1 MNWFL
6 SANSSTQKRLN
17 YSKVADESLPFSGK
31 SKSCP
36 WIHRYLR
43 YTMAKETSF
52 WKRWSKPYRLT
63 ILEER
68 SFKERWEISISRFGV
83 ALTLGT
89 VVFLVAASVY
99 ALVAWTPLKE
109 FVVPGYASEN
119 SRLRAIQAE
128 MTADSAI
135 KQLAIQGEYLQTL
148 STLLQGEV
156 VERSVE
162 APEESGTDG
171 GQPLADWG
179 LTQEELDLRSRV
191 EEEDRFALQRGQM
204 NETTLRNIPFAPI
217 QGSISSKFNPAI
229 GHFGV
234 DFVAPEGSV
243 IHAVDDGIVVI
254 ASYTSDGGYV
264 ISVQHP
270 SNRTS
275 VYKHNKSLLVEVGDR
290 VQAGDPIAILGG
302 TGTHSTGPHSHFE
315 WWVDGQPL
323 DPTQWLPE
331 QLEDV
336 SLSE

>member
-1 MNWFL
+1 
-6 SANSSTQKRLN
+6 
-17 YSKVADESLPFSGK
+17 
-31 SKSCP
+31 
-36 WIHRYLR
+36 
-43 YTMAKETSF
+43 MAKKTTF
-52 WKRWSKPYRLT
+52 WNRWSKPYRLT
-63 ILEER
+63 ILEEL

-83 ALTLGT
+83 ALTVGAL
-89 VVFLVAASVY
+89 VLVVAASVY

-135 KQLAIQGEYLQTL
+135 RQLAIQEEYLEAL
-148 STLLQGEV
+148 SVLLQGDV
-156 VERSVE
+156 VERSIE
-162 APEESGTDG
+162 APEEGGADG
-171 GQPLADWG
+171 GQPLAEWG

-275 VYKHNKSLLVEVGDR
+275 VYKHNKSLLVEAGDR

-331 QLEDV
+331 HLEDV

>member
-17 YSKVADESLPFSGK
+17 YSKVTDESMPFLGK
-31 SKSCP
+31 SKSCSR
-36 WIHRYLR
+36 IHRYLR
-43 YTMAKETSF
+43 HTMAKKTTF

-63 ILEER
+63 ILEEL

-83 ALTLGT
+83 ALTVGT
-89 VVFLVAASVY
+89 LVLVVSATVY

-109 FVVPGYASEN
+109 LVVPGYASEN

-128 MTADSAI
+128 MTADSAM

-148 STLLQGEV
+148 SVLLQGEV
-156 VERSVE
+156 AERSVE
-162 APEESGTDG
+162 APEESVTDG

-302 TGTHSTGPHSHFE
+302 TGAHSTGPHSHFE

-331 QLEDV
+331 QLNDV
-336 SLSE
+336 SPSE

>member
-1 MNWFL
+1 
-6 SANSSTQKRLN
+6 
-17 YSKVADESLPFSGK
+17 
-31 SKSCP
+31 
-36 WIHRYLR
+36 
-43 YTMAKETSF
+43 MAKKTTF

-63 ILEER
+63 ILEEQ

-83 ALTLGT
+83 ALTVGT
-89 VVFLVAASVY
+89 LVLVVSATVY

-109 FVVPGYASEN
+109 LVVPGYASEN

-128 MTADSAI
+128 MTADSAM
-135 KQLAIQGEYLQTL
+135 KQLAIQGEYLRTL
-148 STLLQGEV
+148 SVLLQGEV
-156 VERSVE
+156 AERSVE
-162 APEESGTDG
+162 APEESVTDG

-331 QLEDV
+331 QLNDV
-336 SLSE
+336 SPSE

>member
-1 MNWFL
+1 
-6 SANSSTQKRLN
+6 
-17 YSKVADESLPFSGK
+17 
-31 SKSCP
+31 
-36 WIHRYLR
+36 
-43 YTMAKETSF
+43 MAKKTAF

-89 VVFLVAASVY
+89 LVFFVAASVY

-148 STLLQGEV
+148 SALLQGEV

-162 APEESGTDG
+162 DPEASGTDG

-331 QLEDV
+331 QQEDV

>member
-1 MNWFL
+1 
-6 SANSSTQKRLN
+6 
-17 YSKVADESLPFSGK
+17 
-31 SKSCP
+31 
-36 WIHRYLR
+36 
-43 YTMAKETSF
+43 MAKKTSF

-162 APEESGTDG
+162 APEESGTYG

>member
-1 MNWFL
+1 
-6 SANSSTQKRLN
+6 
-17 YSKVADESLPFSGK
+17 
-31 SKSCP
+31 
-36 WIHRYLR
+36 
-43 YTMAKETSF
+43 MAKKTTF

-63 ILEER
+63 ILEEL

-83 ALTLGT
+83 ALTVGAL
-89 VVFLVAASVY
+89 VLVVAASVY

-135 KQLAIQGEYLQTL
+135 RQLAIQEEYLEAL
-148 STLLQGEV
+148 SVLLQGDV
-156 VERSVE
+156 VERSIE
-162 APEESGTDG
+162 APEEGGADG
-171 GQPLADWG
+171 GQPLAEWG

-331 QLEDV
+331 QLNDV
-336 SLSE
+336 SPSE

>member
-1 MNWFL
+1 
-6 SANSSTQKRLN
+6 
-17 YSKVADESLPFSGK
+17 
-31 SKSCP
+31 
-36 WIHRYLR
+36 
-43 YTMAKETSF
+43 MAKKTTF

-63 ILEER
+63 ILEEL

-83 ALTLGT
+83 ALTVGAL
-89 VVFLVAASVY
+89 VLVVAASVY
-99 ALVAWTPLKE
+99 VLVAWTPLKE

-135 KQLAIQGEYLQTL
+135 RQLAIQEEYLEAL
-148 STLLQGEV
+148 SVLLQGDV
-156 VERSVE
+156 VERSIE
-162 APEESGTDG
+162 APEEGGADG
-171 GQPLADWG
+171 GQPLAEWG

-275 VYKHNKSLLVEVGDR
+275 VYKHNKSLLVEAGDR

-331 QLEDV
+331 HLEDV

>member
-1 MNWFL
+1 
-6 SANSSTQKRLN
+6 
-17 YSKVADESLPFSGK
+17 
-31 SKSCP
+31 
-36 WIHRYLR
+36 
-43 YTMAKETSF
+43 MAKKTTF

-63 ILEER
+63 ILEEQ

-83 ALTLGT
+83 ALTVGT
-89 VVFLVAASVY
+89 LVLVVSATVY

-109 FVVPGYASEN
+109 LVVPGYASEN

-128 MTADSAI
+128 MTADSAM
-135 KQLAIQGEYLQTL
+135 KQLAIQGEYLRTL
-148 STLLQGEV
+148 SVLLQGEV
-156 VERSVE
+156 AERSVE
-162 APEESGTDG
+162 APEESVTDG

-302 TGTHSTGPHSHFE
+302 TGAHSTGPHSHFE

-331 QLEDV
+331 QLNDV
-336 SLSE
+336 SPSE

>member
-1 MNWFL
+1 
-6 SANSSTQKRLN
+6 
-17 YSKVADESLPFSGK
+17 
-31 SKSCP
+31 
-36 WIHRYLR
+36 
-43 YTMAKETSF
+43 MAKKTTF

-63 ILEER
+63 ILEEQ

-83 ALTLGT
+83 ALTVGT
-89 VVFLVAASVY
+89 LVLVVSATVY

-109 FVVPGYASEN
+109 LVVPGYASEN

-128 MTADSAI
+128 MTADSAM

-148 STLLQGEV
+148 SVLLQGEV
-156 VERSVE
+156 AERSVE
-162 APEESGTDG
+162 APEESVTDG

-302 TGTHSTGPHSHFE
+302 TGAHSTGPHSHFE

-331 QLEDV
+331 QLNDV
-336 SLSE
+336 SPSE

>member
-1 MNWFL
+1 MPFL
-6 SANSSTQKRLN
+6 
-17 YSKVADESLPFSGK
+17 GK
-31 SKSCP
+31 SKSCSR
-36 WIHRYLR
+36 IHRYLR
-43 YTMAKETSF
+43 DTMAKKTTF

-63 ILEER
+63 ILEEL

-83 ALTLGT
+83 ALTVGAL
-89 VVFLVAASVY
+89 VLVVAASVY

-135 KQLAIQGEYLQTL
+135 RQLAIQEEYLEAL
-148 STLLQGEV
+148 SVLLQGDV
-156 VERSVE
+156 VERSIE
-162 APEESGTDG
+162 APEEGGADG
-171 GQPLADWG
+171 GQPLAEWG

-229 GHFGV
+229 GNFGV

-275 VYKHNKSLLVEVGDR
+275 VYKHNKSLLVEAGDR

-331 QLEDV
+331 HLEDV

>member
-1 MNWFL
+1 
-6 SANSSTQKRLN
+6 
-17 YSKVADESLPFSGK
+17 
-31 SKSCP
+31 
-36 WIHRYLR
+36 
-43 YTMAKETSF
+43 MAKKTSF

-83 ALTLGT
+83 ALTVGT
-89 VVFLVAASVY
+89 LVFFVAASVY

-135 KQLAIQGEYLQTL
+135 KQLALQGEYLQTL
-148 STLLQGEV
+148 SALLQGEV
-156 VERSVE
+156 VERSAE

-171 GQPLADWG
+171 GQPLGDWG

-275 VYKHNKSLLVEVGDR
+275 VYKHNKSLLVETGDR

>member
-1 MNWFL
+1 
-6 SANSSTQKRLN
+6 
-17 YSKVADESLPFSGK
+17 
-31 SKSCP
+31 
-36 WIHRYLR
+36 
-43 YTMAKETSF
+43 MAKKTTF

-63 ILEER
+63 ILEEQ

-83 ALTLGT
+83 ALTVGT
-89 VVFLVAASVY
+89 LVLVVSATVY

-109 FVVPGYASEN
+109 LVVPGYASEN

-128 MTADSAI
+128 MTADSAM

-148 STLLQGEV
+148 SVLLQGEV
-156 VERSVE
+156 AERSVE
-162 APEESGTDG
+162 APEESVTDG
-171 GQPLADWG
+171 GQPLDDWG

-331 QLEDV
+331 QLNDV
-336 SLSE
+336 SPSE

>member
-135 KQLAIQGEYLQTL
+135 KQLALQGEYLQTL
-148 STLLQGEV
+148 SALLQGEV
-156 VERSVE
+156 VERSAD
-162 APEESGTDG
+162 APEEGGTDG
-171 GQPLADWG
+171 GQPLGDWG

-254 ASYTSDGGYV
+254 ASYTSDGGYI

-275 VYKHNKSLLVEVGDR
+275 VYKHNKSLLVETGDR

>member
-1 MNWFL
+1 
-6 SANSSTQKRLN
+6 
-17 YSKVADESLPFSGK
+17 
-31 SKSCP
+31 
-36 WIHRYLR
+36 
-43 YTMAKETSF
+43 
-52 WKRWSKPYRLT
+52 
-63 ILEER
+63 
-68 SFKERWEISISRFGV
+68 
-83 ALTLGT
+83 
-89 VVFLVAASVY
+89 
-99 ALVAWTPLKE
+99 
-109 FVVPGYASEN
+109 
-119 SRLRAIQAE
+119 
-128 MTADSAI
+128 
-135 KQLAIQGEYLQTL
+135 L

-254 ASYTSDGGYV
+254 ASYTSEGGYV